1 MRITGTK
8 RLGWAVAVCLSFVF
22 LLATATKINTGQIN
36 SSALTLNALIKAGLS
51 PIASSIKDDGTVVS
65 TTEPVLT
72 GNSATLAGSGTVT
85 STSFVTFTTNTLV
98 LPTVP
103 INTKRRGFCNII
115 FQVSATT
122 VTPTFAF
129 NTNNTLT
136 DFTVLGSQYYQS
148 TSAVTNF
155 LPTTGVGSATQ
166 IPFTAALT
174 VPASTSYRQLHADF
188 IVTTNGTNTEI
199 VTIYAKVNSGTLTV
213 ITGSGCSYL

>member
-1 MRITGTK
+1 
-8 RLGWAVAVCLSFVF
+8 
-22 LLATATKINTGQIN
+22 LLATATKVDIGQIN
-36 SSALTLNALIKAGLS
+36 SSVLTPNALIKAGTT
-51 PIASSIKDDGTVVS
+51 PASSSIIDNGTTVT

-72 GNSATLAGSGTVT
+72 GNTATLAGLGTVT

-103 INTKRRGFCNII
+103 ISTRRRGYCDII
-115 FQVSATT
+115 FQVAATST
-122 VTPTFAF
+122 TPTFAF

-136 DFTVLGSQYYQS
+136 DFTVLGSQYNQS
-148 TSAVTNF
+148 TSVVTNF
-155 LPTTGVGSATQ
+155 LPTTGITVATQ

-174 VPASTSYRQLHADF
+174 VPASTSYRQVHADF
-188 IVTTNGTNTEI
+188 IVTTNGTNTEQ